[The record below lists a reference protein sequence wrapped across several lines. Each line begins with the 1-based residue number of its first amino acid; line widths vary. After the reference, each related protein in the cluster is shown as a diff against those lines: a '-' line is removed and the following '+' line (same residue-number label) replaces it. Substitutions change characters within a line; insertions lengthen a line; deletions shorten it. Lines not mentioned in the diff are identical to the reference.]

1 MRPAFLPTL
10 PPTLALKRRS
20 ESGQTATEYMLL
32 VSVIVVAVVA
42 ASYTFV
48 PTFRQGVASLAED
61 VSTILDTGKIGG
73 AGVDRSGGGMD
84 TGTTNSAG
92 VTSMSCEDPRWGAM
106 YDPPP
111 CL

>member
-1 MRPAFLPTL
+1 
-10 PPTLALKRRS
+10 
-20 ESGQTATEYMLL
+20 MLL

-48 PTFRQGVASLAED
+48 PTFREGVASLAKD

-73 AGVDRSGGGMD
+73 AGANRSGGGGGMD

-92 VTSMSCEDPRWGAM
+92 VTSMSCDDPRWGAM

-111 CL
+111 CVPASDDSNP